1 MAPNDGAIKVDT
13 RIQKV
18 IYGYIPYL
26 AESLVKYEPLRR
38 HLENVYDGDEVLM
51 AFDEIEV
58 VLGFALP
65 RSARE
70 HQAWWSNTRIGHTHA
85 AAWLDAGWKTSALD
99 LAGRRVRFVREAE
112 RGVAEGA
119 TPFRHRDEVLPVPL
133 DLLTPASLQM
143 IDREALRTG
152 APPQT
157 AAAALLNALAVERR
171 RTLLADLAQPL
182 PAGATDAAA
191 LVREGRDG
199 R

>member
-1 MAPNDGAIKVDT
+1 M
-13 RIQKV
+13 
-18 IYGYIPYL
+18 
-26 AESLVKYEPLRR
+26 KYEVLKR
-38 HLENVYDGDEVLM
+38 HLEGAYDREELRM
-51 AFDEIEV
+51 AFDEIEA

-99 LAGRRVRFVREAE
+99 LAGRRVTFLREAQ

-119 TPFRHRDEVLPVPL
+119 TPFRHRDEAMAVPL
-133 DLLTPASLQM
+133 DLLTPTALQLL
-143 IDREALRTG
+143 DREARRTG
-152 APPQT
+152 VDR
-157 AAAALLNALAVERR
+157 AAAAATLLNGMAVERKR
-171 RTLLADLAQPL
+171 ALLADLAQPL
-182 PAGATDAAA
+182 PVGAADSVA